1 VHKRRTRKAPAIL
14 TGVVLVGLLATGT
27 YAFTNTNTVPISD
40 SGQGA
45 NTISGYT
52 ISDVTY
58 NESATNPHKL
68 ADVVFTL
75 APKDGGGAPTSVSAS
90 LVDVADGVGGATGQN
105 WYACSL
111 NAATV
116 LVTNDW
122 SCATGSSDLDYLD
135 MSAATELDIVAH
147 D

>member
-1 VHKRRTRKAPAIL
+1 MKRRKTRAPAAIG
-14 TGVVLVGLLATGT
+14 TAVAVAVLSAATF
-27 YAFTNTNTVPISD
+27 AFTNTNTVPISD
-40 SGQGA
+40 AGQGA

-52 ISDVTY
+52 VSDVQY

-75 APKDGGGAPTSVSAS
+75 SPKDGGGAPTTVKAS
-90 LVDVADGVGGATGQN
+90 LVDAADDVGGATSQT
-105 WYACSL
+105 WYSCSL
-111 NAATV
+111 NAATA

-122 SCATGSSDLDYLD
+122 VCSTGTTDLDYLD
-135 MSAATELDIVAH
+135 MDAATELDIVAH

>member
-1 VHKRRTRKAPAIL
+1 MKRRKTSAPAFIG
-14 TGVVLVGLLATGT
+14 TAIAVAVLSAATF
-27 YAFTNTNTVPISD
+27 AFTNTNTVPISD
-40 SGQGA
+40 AGQGA

-52 ISDVTY
+52 VSDVQY

-68 ADVVFTL
+68 ASVVFTL

-90 LVDVADGVGGATGQN
+90 LVDVADDVGGATGQN
-105 WYACSL
+105 WYSCIL
-111 NAATV
+111 NAATA

-122 SCATGSSDLDYLD
+122 VCATGASDLDYLD
-135 MSAATELDIVAH
+135 ISSATELDIVAH

>member
-1 VHKRRTRKAPAIL
+1 MKRRKSTAPAAIGTAL
-14 TGVVLVGLLATGT
+14 AVAVLSAATF
-27 YAFTNTNTVPISD
+27 AFTNTNTVPISD
-40 SGQGA
+40 AGQGA

-52 ISDVTY
+52 VSDVQF

-75 APKDGGGAPTSVSAS
+75 SPKDGGGAPTSVKAS
-90 LVDVADGVGGATGQN
+90 LVDVADGVGGDTGQT
-105 WYACSL
+105 WYTCSL
-111 NAATV
+111 NAATA

-122 SCATGSSDLDYLD
+122 VCATGSGDLDYLD
-135 MSAATELDIVAH
+135 VSAATELDIVAH